1 MIDNGKREK
10 CYEIFN
16 RYKEVSKKIEH
27 MAFSINHLKSSV
39 QNPDFIT
46 KEDFKIVAESNAIV
60 LKNLEID
67 FSKCYGELLD
77 LYREVAEI
85 YDVKFE
91 DYE

>member
-1 MIDNGKREK
+1 
-10 CYEIFN
+10 
-16 RYKEVSKKIEH
+16 

-46 KEDFKIVAESNAIV
+46 KEDFKIVAERNAIV
-60 LKNLEID
+60 LKDLEID

-77 LYREVAEI
+77 LYKEVAEI